1 MISPSYLPAYVIGSF
16 TIIIPLINSIRLY
29 TDGYPEYSPSSFIVS
44 GSDSGSSW
52 TTLLTQYGQTY
63 NANSWKQ

>member
-1 MISPSYLPAYVIGSF
+1 MIGSF
-16 TIIIPLINSIRLY
+16 ETIIPYINSIRLY
-29 TDGYPEYSPSSFIVS
+29 TDDYPEYSPSSFIVS